1 MILNSQSGY
10 IKIDAF
16 LLILCHVISDVKLSH
31 CSLLSKVKNVFQTIK
46 SFRIQYLNI
55 KKQPLLERRKTSAVH
70 PLSANF
76 TKWPNTPKHF
86 VGNLPTN
93 CLSVFGHFVGLALK
107 RLNTNHFKTSL
118 FLVFICVFWSLNC
131 NKNGLRH
138 KCFSEEVMFYNSSA
152 TKCRLPML
160 S

>member
-70 PLSANF
+70 PLSTNF

-107 RLNTNHFKTSL
+107 RFKRIKASLKKFLDVL
-118 FLVFICVFWSLNC
+118 FLTI
-131 NKNGLRH
+131 KM
-138 KCFSEEVMFYNSSA
+138 CFPESYVYQTTIFKA
-152 TKCRLPML
+152 QGRI
-160 S
+160 